1 MSNNSFIKAVKT
13 AVGEP
18 NHLKGYTL
26 DKLAKYFTQE
36 NNFSQHFVTGNDED
50 RNLLN
55 GISWSLTSSLAF
67 NYIVLEQ
74 IEMHIKSRFTVPEIM
89 FLISTLNNSL
99 IISDDYAFENLKKN
113 LLKYLDEKGR
123 ADSNLSDFD
132 KFKAKIETMNTIELQ
147 IFAFNYYYFIKK
159 D

>member
-113 LLKYLDEKGR
+113 LLKYL
-123 ADSNLSDFD
+123 
-132 KFKAKIETMNTIELQ
+132 
-147 IFAFNYYYFIKK
+147 
-159 D
+159 